1 MFEDINTKKY
11 VKAMVRLFNE
21 VNNAI
26 IIDYNFMEL
35 EYSGDI
41 LQDYMPNPM
50 EMKVRVQKKLARHR
64 RQISKFI
71 FVETIRSTI
80 REILFFCPFT
90 NKWWLK

>member
-41 LQDYMPNPM
+41 LQDYMPNPK
-50 EMKVRVQKKLARHR
+50 EMKVRVQKKLARHS